1 MKGLDGGALNNMFA
15 QKKEAIQSAFSAINK
30 KNESNINDQFLQNIN
45 PDGTVTLGSV
55 AQQNKPL

>member
-15 QKKEAIQSAFSAINK
+15 QKKEAIQSAFSTINK

-45 PDGTVTLGSV
+45 PNGTVTLGSV